1 MTMARVIAGDPQLAD
16 WKRRHARAEAI
27 LAVVR
32 RSLPRNLATDIA
44 IADADAAEL
53 RLSAPSGAF
62 AAVLR
67 QRGALLLSA
76 LVREGWEFTAIKVVV
91 QPRNSAATWRK
102 SSRIQWDS
110 RANQPLVGLR
120 DQLPP
125 GPLKQALAKLVRGR

>member
-1 MTMARVIAGDPQLAD
+1 MARVIAGDPQLAD

-76 LVREGWEFTAIKVVV
+76 LVQEGWEFTAIKVVV
-91 QPRNSAATWRK
+91 QPRNPPATRHK
-102 SSRIQWDS
+102 SSRIQWDNQ
-110 RANQPLVGLR
+110 ANQPLVGLR

-125 GPLKQALAKLVRGR
+125 GPLKQALAKLLRGR